1 MCPLLVIPSIILI
14 FMLLVFPFMYGLYFS
29 LHRVDYLDVGDYVG
43 LDNYVRLLGNS
54 EVMRSVGR
62 SFVLTFASLG
72 TSMILGFFLA
82 LWVNKKTGLFAY
94 VVQVVG
100 LIPWVTSMVVG
111 SLLWKWVFAGDLG
124 LFNYLRGIAGLGG
137 VDLLET
143 PTSAML
149 SLIFVVS
156 WRTIGYS
163 MVMILAGLKSL
174 PAEVFEACKVDG
186 ASKLQTLVHVTI
198 PLLKTPL
205 LVSAIVLTLSNLNN
219 ATVPMTLTGGGPAR
233 ATNVVALELYRRA
246 FIYCDFGTAS
256 ALGTLFFLINLLL
269 VTLYI
274 KAVKWSV

>member
-1 MCPLLVIPSIILI
+1 
-14 FMLLVFPFMYGLYFS
+14 MYGLYFS